1 MPFFAWITGDDVPI
15 NYFRT
20 YADAAARAA
29 DTTIDPANVYKKAL
43 QLDDY
48 SEWILLDATP
58 TWQAIT
64 SGGGGGSGTV
74 TSVSLSAPGTLF
86 TVSGSP
92 VTTSGTLGLSLATQS
107 ANVVFAGPTSGGAAT
122 PTFRSLVAADIP
134 TLTLSKISDAGT
146 MAAQNASAVNITG
159 GAIAGITD
167 LAVADGGTGA
177 SNAAGARTN
186 LGLVIGTDVQ
196 PYDAELA
203 AIAGL
208 VSAADKG
215 IQFTGAG
222 TAATFDLTAAGK
234 ALLDDANA
242 AAQRTTLGLGT
253 VATLDSDT
261 DTTLAANSDL
271 KVATQ
276 KAVKAYVDA
285 AVTGLLEFKG
295 STDCSANPNY
305 PAASKGDAYVVSVA
319 GKIGGAS
326 GKSVDV
332 SDVYLATADNAGGTE
347 ASVGTSWIVL
357 EHNLAGALLAANNL
371 SDVAN
376 PATARANLGLA
387 IGTDVQ
393 AYDADLAAI
402 AGLTS
407 AANKGI
413 QFTGAG
419 TAATY
424 DLTTAGKALLDDA
437 DAAAQRTTLGIPSSV
452 LNGGFT
458 VTFDGGGSTLV
469 VGSKVYVFMPYA
481 GTITK
486 ITLIADVS
494 GSVVLDIWKDT
505 YTNYPPTIA
514 DTITAS
520 AKPTLSSAQKGQ
532 DSTLTG
538 WTKTFSAQDTFVIN
552 VDSCSTITKLTLI
565 VEATR
570 S

>member
-29 DTTIDPANVYKKAL
+29 DTTIDPANVHKKAL

-222 TAATFDLTAAGK
+222 TAATYDLTAAGK